1 MSIPRG
7 TTPTFTLTFK
17 DIDLTAASH
26 VYVTFS
32 QGQRTITKTGDA
44 LEVRAT
50 EIDVYLLQRETLAF
64 IPGNVEIQA
73 NWTVAGGGRMASD
86 IVQYEFTKQLLPRVV
101 E

>member
-7 TTPTFTLTFK
+7 TTPTFTLEFT
-17 DIDLTAASH
+17 DIDLTEASH

-32 QGQRTITKTGDA
+32 QEQRSITKTGDA

-50 EIDVYLLQRETLAF
+50 EIDVYLQQRETLAF
-64 IPGNVEIQA
+64 IPGVVEIQA
-73 NWTVAGGGRMASD
+73 NWTSANGSRMASD
-86 IVQYEFTKQLLPRVV
+86 IVEYEFTKQLLPRVV